1 MGDERTANIKL
12 LNRYFT
18 QYPEDADKVVLS
30 VKGAV
35 NLATYGTDNSPEG
48 IKTSIENILRILDGK
63 KKIDIFQ
70 SARVDRNIPIE
81 DAIRTMAEYVKAGK
95 IGGIGLSE
103 ASAATIRRAHAVH
116 PIAAVEVEFSL
127 WATEIL
133 QNGVAT
139 TCAELG
145 IPIVAYSPLGRGFL
159 TGGIR
164 SIDDIPDGDTRRLL
178 DRFQPE
184 SFEKNLKL
192 VEAINEVATK
202 KGVTP
207 AQLVLAWVKHQSQK
221 NGMPVIIPIPGAVKD
236 ERVRENMA
244 HIDVTDEEMA
254 EINTILESIEI
265 VGTRYTQAMEA
276 TLFV

>member
-1 MGDERTANIKL
+1 M
-12 LNRYFT
+12 
-18 QYPEDADKVVLS
+18 
-30 VKGAV
+30 
-35 NLATYGTDNSPEG
+35 NLTTYETDNSPES

-70 SARVDRNIPIE
+70 SARVDRKIPIE

-164 SIDDIPDGDTRRLL
+164 SIDDIPDGDVRRLL

-192 VEAINEVATK
+192 VEAINKVATK

-207 AQLVLAWVKHQSQK
+207 AQLALAWVKHQSQK

-254 EINTILESIEI
+254 EINTILASIEI